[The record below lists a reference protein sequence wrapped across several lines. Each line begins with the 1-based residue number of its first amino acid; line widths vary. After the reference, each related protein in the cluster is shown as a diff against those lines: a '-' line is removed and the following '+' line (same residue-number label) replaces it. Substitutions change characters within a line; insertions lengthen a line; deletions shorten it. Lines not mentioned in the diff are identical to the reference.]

1 MKKKLTF
8 HRETLRQLSL
18 LSIKGI
24 QGGTGITLTDFLTCE
39 SAPTKK
45 SVCADNFTGVDP
57 NG

>member
-1 MKKKLTF
+1 MKKKLTL

-24 QGGTGITLTDFLTCE
+24 QGGTGMTLTDFCE

-45 SVCADNFTGVDP
+45 SACLDNFTGVDP